1 MYFEIVFVLC
11 VTLGQRMVQDCGLTA
26 GNFWIWICWSAQ
38 VHLCGVFMFLL
49 CLYGFPLGPLF
60 SLYSLKTCVLGES
73 KLAGGVNGLSLC
85 DGVASCPGCTSL
97 FIKVSWD
104 RLALC
109 LLFGWT
115 DLFAL
120 IVKWSV
126 CTNWRQLN
134 SVVPNLFPFL
144 DLLSY

>member
-1 MYFEIVFVLC
+1 MVSQLETFGFESAGRLRSIC
-11 VTLGQRMVQDCGLTA
+11 VE
-26 GNFWIWICWSAQ
+26 FS
-38 VHLCGVFMFLL
+38 MFSL

-73 KLAGGVNGLSLC
+73 KLAGGVNSLSLC

-109 LLFGWT
+109 LFFGWT
-115 DLFAL
+115 ALFAL

-126 CTNWRQLN
+126 CTN
-134 SVVPNLFPFL
+134 
-144 DLLSY
+144 

>member
-1 MYFEIVFVLC
+1 MCHTRSEDGAGLRSHSWKLLDLNLLVDSGPSEWSFYVLA
-11 VTLGQRMVQDCGLTA
+11 VLVRVPSGA
-26 GNFWIWICWSAQ
+26 
-38 VHLCGVFMFLL
+38 
-49 CLYGFPLGPLF
+49 LF

-126 CTNWRQLN
+126 CTN
-134 SVVPNLFPFL
+134 
-144 DLLSY
+144 